1 MESLDYPF
9 DHQHYSQYFIY
20 NRITLQTSNA
30 DFIPVL
36 LVGTLIMVIL
46 TTFIFLFVILY
57 QRKMI
62 KLQLALRKVQDEK
75 QRQLMKAVFDTQE
88 GERSR
93 LAEDLH
99 DSVGQVL
106 SAIKMNLHRLDKLQ
120 QQQEQGTDN
129 QQLIL
134 DNTKKLL
141 DECLIEIRNI
151 IKNVLPP
158 VLTDFGLSEALE
170 NLSKK
175 VAQDTG
181 IEVVFYSQKSNER
194 YKKEIEV
201 MIYRIVQE
209 LFNNAIKH
217 AGAGKIELSLTNFSN
232 ALILVFKDNGIGF
245 DRAHIT
251 HGLGLKNIESRIQ
264 LMEGTFS
271 LISPP
276 GTTIELKVPTG
287 DWKVS

>member
-1 MESLDYPF
+1 
-9 DHQHYSQYFIY
+9 
-20 NRITLQTSNA
+20 
-30 DFIPVL
+30 
-36 LVGTLIMVIL
+36 MVIL
-46 TTFIFLFVILY
+46 TTFIFLFVIIY
-57 QRKMI
+57 QRRMI

-120 QQQEQGTDN
+120 NQGVQDAIN
-129 QQLIL
+129 QHQIL

-141 DECLIEIRNI
+141 DECLVEIRNI
-151 IKNVLPP
+151 IKNILPP

-170 NLSKK
+170 NLAKK

-181 IEVVFYSQKSNER
+181 LEVVFYAEKSNER

-217 AGAGKIELSLTNFSN
+217 AGASKIELSLTNFSS
-232 ALILVFKDNGIGF
+232 ALILKFKDNGVGF
-245 DRAHIT
+245 NREQIT

-271 LISPP
+271 LTANP
-276 GTTIELKVPTG
+276 GTSIELKVPTG

>member
-1 MESLDYPF
+1 
-9 DHQHYSQYFIY
+9 
-20 NRITLQTSNA
+20 
-30 DFIPVL
+30 
-36 LVGTLIMVIL
+36 
-46 TTFIFLFVILY
+46 
-57 QRKMI
+57 MI

-120 QQQEQGTDN
+120 NQETEDINN
-129 QQLIL
+129 QQVIL

-151 IKNVLPP
+151 IKNILPP
-158 VLTDFGLSEALE
+158 VLTDFGLTEALD

-181 IEVVFYSQKSNER
+181 IEVKFYSQKSSER

-217 AGAGKIELSLTNFSN
+217 SGASKIELALTSASN
-232 ALILVFKDNGIGF
+232 AIRLTFKDNGIGF
-245 DRAHIT
+245 DRNRIT

-264 LMEGTFS
+264 LMNGTFS
-271 LISPP
+271 LIGSP
-276 GTTIELKVPTG
+276 GTEIVLKVPTG
-287 DWKVS
+287 DWKIS

>member
-1 MESLDYPF
+1 
-9 DHQHYSQYFIY
+9 
-20 NRITLQTSNA
+20 
-30 DFIPVL
+30 
-36 LVGTLIMVIL
+36 
-46 TTFIFLFVILY
+46 
-57 QRKMI
+57 
-62 KLQLALRKVQDEK
+62 
-75 QRQLMKAVFDTQE
+75 MKAVFDTQE

-120 QQQEQGTDN
+120 NQDTEETSN
-129 QQLIL
+129 QQIIL

-151 IKNVLPP
+151 IKNILPP

-170 NLSKK
+170 NLSNK

-181 IEVVFYSQKSNER
+181 IEVKFYSQKSNER
-194 YKKEIEV
+194 YKKEIEI

-217 AGAGKIELSLTNFSN
+217 AGASKIELALTNASN
-232 ALILVFKDNGIGF
+232 AIMLTFKDDGIGF
-245 DRAHIT
+245 NRDQVT

-271 LISPP
+271 LTGSP
-276 GTTIELKVPTG
+276 GTTIALKVPTG
-287 DWKVS
+287 DWKIR

>member
-1 MESLDYPF
+1 M
-9 DHQHYSQYFIY
+9 
-20 NRITLQTSNA
+20 QTPEA
-30 DFIPVL
+30 DLIPVL

-46 TTFIFLFVILY
+46 TTFIFLFVIIY

-62 KLQLALRKVQDEK
+62 KLQLALRKVEDER
-75 QRQLMKAVFDTQE
+75 QRQLMQAVFDTQE

-106 SAIKMNLHRLDKLQ
+106 SAIKMNLHRLDKMQ
-120 QQQEQGTDN
+120 VQENGNKGNLNKQA
-129 QQLIL
+129 IL
-134 DNTKKLL
+134 NNTKMLL
-141 DECLIEIRNI
+141 DECLAEIRNI

-181 IEVVFYSQKSNER
+181 IEVIFYTQKNGAR
-194 YKKEIEV
+194 YKKEVEI
-201 MIYRIVQE
+201 MLYRIVQE

-217 AGAGKIELSLTNFSN
+217 SGASKIDLSLNHHLNSIV
-232 ALILVFKDNGIGF
+232 LKFKDNGIGF
-245 DRAHIT
+245 NNETIVP
-251 HGLGLKNIESRIQ
+251 GLGLRNIESRIQ
-264 LMEGTFS
+264 FMEGTMAIES
-271 LISPP
+271 TS
-276 GTTIELKVPTG
+276 GTMIELKIPIG
-287 DWKVS
+287 DWKVTENG